1 MEVAEAMRLKRNYVL
16 GASMVALA
24 LMATACGST
33 GGPSSSASPKGT
45 ITIASFN
52 FSESIILAHI
62 YGDALKNKGYTINYK
77 DKLGNREI
85 VEPALESGQIDLYAG
100 YAATDLTFVEGKQ
113 GVTSD
118 AGTDGQ
124 ANVQKLNA
132 HLNSKS
138 IKALDPSP
146 AVDQNAFAVTKA
158 EADQNHL
165 TKLSDVSS
173 VASTWTLGGPP
184 ECPTRPFC
192 APGLAQTYGLHFK
205 AFKSLDAGG
214 PLTYAAFKS
223 GAINIGL
230 VFSSDGGIS
239 ANDLVVLDDDKHLQQ
254 ADNIVPLIRS
264 NVANGEV
271 TSLLNSIDA
280 KLNTKDLTALN
291 KSADVDKQDPTDLAA
306 TWVKDHGF

>member
-1 MEVAEAMRLKRNYVL
+1 MRLRRISVR
-16 GASMVALA
+16 GASMVALG
-24 LMATACGST
+24 LITTACGST
-33 GGPSSSASPKGT
+33 GGPASSSSSPKGT

-100 YAATDLTFVEGKQ
+100 YAATDLDFVDGKQ
-113 GVTSD
+113 NVALEAGSD
-118 AGTDGQ
+118 AQ

-132 HLNSKS
+132 RLNPKG

-165 TKLSDVSS
+165 TKLSDLSS
-173 VASTWTLGGPP
+173 VASGWTLGGPP
-184 ECPTRPFC
+184 ECPQRPFC
-192 APGLAQTYGLHFK
+192 QPGLEQTYGLHFK

-214 PLTYAAFKS
+214 PLTYAALK
-223 GAINIGL
+223 GGQINIGL
-230 VFSSDGGIS
+230 VFSSDGGIA
-239 ANDLVVLDDDKHLQQ
+239 ANNLVVLQDDKHLEA

-264 NVANGEV
+264 AVATSEV
-271 TSLLNSIDA
+271 TALLNSIDA
-280 KLNTKDLTALN
+280 KLNTPDLTALN

>member
-1 MEVAEAMRLKRNYVL
+1 MYLKRIFVL

-24 LMATACGST
+24 LVTTSCGST

-62 YGDALKNKGYTINYK
+62 YGGALKNKGYTIVYR

-85 VEPALESGQIDLYAG
+85 VEPALENGQIDLYPG
-100 YAATDLTFVEGKQ
+100 YAATDLNFVDKRQ
-113 GVTSD
+113 GVALE
-118 AGTDGQ
+118 AGTDAA

-132 HLNSKS
+132 RLNSKG

-158 EADQNHL
+158 EADANHL
-165 TKLSDVSS
+165 VKLSDVAA
-173 VASTWTLGGPP
+173 VASGWTLGGPP
-184 ECPTRPFC
+184 ECPQRPFC
-192 APGLAQTYGLHFK
+192 QQGLESVYGLHFK
-205 AFKSLDAGG
+205 AFKALDAGG

-230 VFSSDGGIS
+230 VFSSDGGIT
-239 ANDLVVLDDDKHLQQ
+239 ANNLVVLEDDKHLQQ
-254 ADNIVPLIRS
+254 ADNIVPLIRTA
-264 NVANGEV
+264 VANSEV
-271 TSLLNSIDA
+271 TALLNSIDA
-280 KLNTKDLTALN
+280 KLNTPDLTAMN
-291 KSADVDKQDPTDLAA
+291 KSADIDKQDPADLAA
-306 TWVKDHGF
+306 TWLKNHGF

>member
-1 MEVAEAMRLKRNYVL
+1 
-16 GASMVALA
+16 MVALA
-24 LMATACGST
+24 LLTTSCGST

-62 YGDALKNKGYTINYK
+62 YGEALKNKGYTIKYR

-85 VEPALESGQIDLYAG
+85 VEPALETGQIDLYAG
-100 YAATDLTFVEGKQ
+100 YAATDLNFVDKRQSVDLE
-113 GVTSD
+113 
-118 AGTDGQ
+118 AGTDAQ

-132 HLNSKS
+132 RLSSKG

-165 TKLSDVSS
+165 TKLSDVTA
-173 VASTWTLGGPP
+173 VASGWTLGGPP
-184 ECPTRPFC
+184 ECPQRPFC
-192 APGLAQTYGLHFK
+192 KPGLEQTYGLHFK
-205 AFKSLDAGG
+205 AFKALDAGG

-239 ANDLVVLDDDKHLQQ
+239 ANNLVVLEDDKHLQQ
-254 ADNIVPLIRS
+254 ADNIVPLIRTA
-264 NVANGEV
+264 VANSEV
-271 TSLLNSIDA
+271 TSLLNSIDS
-280 KLNTKDLTALN
+280 KLNTPDLTALN
-291 KSADVDKQDPTDLAA
+291 KSADVDKEDPADLA
-306 TWVKDHGF
+306 TKWVKDHGF

>member
-1 MEVAEAMRLKRNYVL
+1 MRLKRIFVL

-24 LMATACGST
+24 LVTTACGST
-33 GGPSSSASPKGT
+33 GGPSGSASPKGT

-62 YGDALKNKGYTINYK
+62 YGGALKNKGYTINYR

-85 VEPALESGQIDLYAG
+85 VEPALQNGQIDLYPG
-100 YAATDLTFVEGKQ
+100 YAATDLDFVDGKL
-113 GVTSD
+113 GVPVEASSD
-118 AGTDGQ
+118 AQ
-124 ANVQKLNA
+124 ANVQKLNTR
-132 HLNSKS
+132 LNPKG

-158 EADQNHL
+158 EADQYHL
-165 TKLSDVSS
+165 TKLSDLSS
-173 VASTWTLGGPP
+173 VASGWTLGGPP
-184 ECPTRPFC
+184 ECPQRPFC
-192 APGLAQTYGLHFK
+192 QPGLQKTYGLNFK

-214 PLTYAAFKS
+214 PLTYAALKQ

-239 ANDLVVLDDDKHLQQ
+239 ANNFVVLQDDKHLED

-264 NVANGEV
+264 AVANSEV
-271 TSLLNSIDA
+271 ASVLNSIDA
-280 KLNTKDLTALN
+280 KLNTPDLTNLN
-291 KSADVDKQDPTDLAA
+291 KSADVDKQDPADLAA
-306 TWVKDHGF
+306 TWLKDHGF

>member
-1 MEVAEAMRLKRNYVL
+1 MRLERIFVL

-24 LMATACGST
+24 LVTTSCGST

-62 YGDALKNKGYTINYK
+62 YGGALKDKGYTVNYR

-85 VEPALESGQIDLYAG
+85 VEPALQNGQIDLYAG
-100 YAATDLTFVEGKQ
+100 YAATDLDFVDGKQ
-113 GVTSD
+113 GVAVEAGSD
-118 AGTDGQ
+118 AQ

-132 HLNSKS
+132 RLNSKGV
-138 IKALDPSP
+138 KALDPSP

-165 TKLSDVSS
+165 TKLSDLSS
-173 VASTWTLGGPP
+173 VASGWTLGGPP
-184 ECPTRPFC
+184 ECPQRPFC
-192 APGLAQTYGLHFK
+192 QPGLQKTYGLNFK
-205 AFKSLDAGG
+205 EFKSLDAGG
-214 PLTYAAFKS
+214 PLTYAALKQ

-239 ANDLVVLDDDKHLQQ
+239 ANNFVVLQDDKHLED

-264 NVANGEV
+264 AVANGEV

-280 KLNTKDLTALN
+280 KLNTPDLTALN
-291 KSADVDKQDPTDLAA
+291 KSADVDKQDPADVAA

>member
-1 MEVAEAMRLKRNYVL
+1 MRLKRTYIL
-16 GASMVALA
+16 GATMVALG
-24 LMATACGST
+24 LITTACGST
-33 GGPSSSASPKGT
+33 GGPSSSSPKGT

-62 YGDALKNKGYTINYK
+62 YGNALKNKGYTINYR

-100 YAATDLTFVEGKQ
+100 YAATDLNFVDKRQ
-113 GVTSD
+113 GVALE
-118 AGTDGQ
+118 AGTEAQ
-124 ANVQKLNA
+124 ANVEKLNA
-132 HLNSKS
+132 RLSSKG

-165 TKLSDVSS
+165 TKLSDVGS
-173 VASTWTLGGPP
+173 VASQWTLGGPP
-184 ECPTRPFC
+184 ECPQRPFC
-192 APGLAQTYGLHFK
+192 QPGLEQTYGLHFK
-205 AFKSLDAGG
+205 AFKALDAGG

-239 ANDLVVLDDDKHLQQ
+239 ANDLVVLQDDKHLQQ
-254 ADNIVPLIRS
+254 ADNVVPLIRTA
-264 NVANGEV
+264 VANSEV
-271 TSLLNSIDA
+271 ISLLNSIDA
-280 KLNTKDLTALN
+280 KLNTPDLTAMN
-291 KSADVDKQDPTDLAA
+291 KSADVDKQDPTDIAA
-306 TWVKDHGF
+306 TWVKNHGF

>member
-1 MEVAEAMRLKRNYVL
+1 MRLERIFVL

-24 LMATACGST
+24 LVTTSCGST

-62 YGDALKNKGYTINYK
+62 YGGALKDKGYTVNYR

-85 VEPALESGQIDLYAG
+85 VEPALQNGQIDLYAG
-100 YAATDLTFVEGKQ
+100 YAATDLDFVDGKQ
-113 GVTSD
+113 GVAVEAGSD
-118 AGTDGQ
+118 AQ

-132 HLNSKS
+132 RLNSKGV
-138 IKALDPSP
+138 KALDPSP

-165 TKLSDVSS
+165 TKLSDLSS
-173 VASTWTLGGPP
+173 VASGWTLGGPP
-184 ECPTRPFC
+184 ECPQRPFC
-192 APGLAQTYGLHFK
+192 QPGLQKTYGLNFK

-214 PLTYAAFKS
+214 PLTYAALKQ

-239 ANDLVVLDDDKHLQQ
+239 ANNFVVLQDDKHLED

-264 NVANGEV
+264 AVANGEV

-280 KLNTKDLTALN
+280 KLNTPDLTALN
-291 KSADVDKQDPTDLAA
+291 KSADVDKQDPADVAA

>member
-1 MEVAEAMRLKRNYVL
+1 MRLKRVFVL

-24 LMATACGST
+24 LVTTSCGST

-62 YGDALKNKGYTINYK
+62 YGDALKNKGYTIKYR

-100 YAATDLTFVEGKQ
+100 YAATDLNFVDKRQ
-113 GVTSD
+113 GVD
-118 AGTDGQ
+118 LEAGTDAQ

-132 HLNSKS
+132 RHSPKG

-146 AVDQNAFAVTKA
+146 AIDQNAFAVTKA

-165 TKLSDVSS
+165 TKLSDVTA
-173 VASTWTLGGPP
+173 VASGWTLGGPP
-184 ECPTRPFC
+184 ECPQRPFC
-192 APGLAQTYGLHFK
+192 KPGLEQTYGLHFK
-205 AFKSLDAGG
+205 AFKALDAGG
-214 PLTYAAFKS
+214 PLTYGAFKS

-239 ANDLVVLDDDKHLQQ
+239 ANNLVVLEDDKHLQQ
-254 ADNIVPLIRS
+254 ADNIVPLIR
-264 NVANGEV
+264 NAVANSEV
-271 TSLLNSIDA
+271 TSLLNSIDS
-280 KLNTKDLTALN
+280 KLNTPDLTALN
-291 KSADVDKQDPTDLAA
+291 KSADVDKEDPADLA
-306 TWVKDHGF
+306 TKWVKDHGF